1 MPSLN
6 IILTLSVGNRAQSAV
21 SGLKTLQLFSY
32 SNSRLSYLNQQMW
45 RSMFAAL
52 FLRSVSVKGYCHLSL
67 VHQTDT
73 DKEETVFIKLEILSL
88 VCLSPCL
95 SFCFTLFQSE
105 SHDALSLLSPSIS
118 VNVRLSPHLRPRCL
132 YPGSRLFMSWK
143 PTDKCHCLH

>member
-1 MPSLN
+1 
-6 IILTLSVGNRAQSAV
+6 
-21 SGLKTLQLFSY
+21 
-32 SNSRLSYLNQQMW
+32 
-45 RSMFAAL
+45 MFAAL

-73 DKEETVFIKLEILSL
+73 DKEKTVFIKLEILSL

-118 VNVRLSPHLRPRCL
+118 VNVHLAPHLRQRCL

-143 PTDKCHCLH
+143 PTDKCHCLQ